1 MGKFDGMDPKLVRDL
16 LTEVKHAATQMRAVE
31 DRVRL
36 AMSRA
41 GVSTVTTHRPAQ
53 VADAADAMVKD
64 VNVRLGVL
72 EKRVDQPRGDVPGT
86 GAGSTQD
93 DEPKDVRGDR
103 DKYDNPR
110 AAETPPKNDDT
121 RTDADGKTGDGA
133 RTDADGKTGDGAR
146 TDADGKTGDGAR
158 TDADGKTGD
167 GARTDADG
175 KTGDGAKTDAD
186 GKTGDEA
193 RTDADGKTDSD
204 GDGKTCDGAKDT
216 GTGQDTGNGQDTGT
230 DGRTGDQPVDQPKD
244 DDLDSRRDR
253 GAEADGG
260 TTGTPAKDH
269 QDVSKPQIVEVDGVK
284 VLQIPIDPP
293 TAEQLEDLLENAD
306 KVQPADM
313 PKLPADTAT
322 THAADVNA
330 WANDGSDVVSAD
342 TAPPDLDALK
352 TVVGHHR
359 EIPPLDMP
367 GLSETSGYDTTP
379 ADGTAPTGGTNDDA
393 CASSKDT
400 TPGGTDTTPGGTD
413 TRPGGTDTTPGGND
427 TRPGGTDTRPG
438 GADTTPG
445 GTDVTPDRPSG
456 GEAGQGVG
464 DGQGTGGRGAG
475 DQEAGGTGDQRA
487 GGQGAPVT
495 IPPTNPSVQVQI
507 AYGPEGGASNVN
519 AWASDGS
526 DVVSVDV
533 APPGLDALRT
543 VVEHH
548 RDIQPLDMPAVE
560 VPPGEYGKGE
570 WAPRDIRPDGPQ
582 GEIDPGT
589 PERSA

>member
-16 LTEVKHAATQMRAVE
+16 LTEVKHAATQMRAAE

-36 AMSRA
+36 AMQRA
-41 GVSTVTTHRPAQ
+41 ELSAVTTHRPAQ
-53 VADAADAMVKD
+53 VADSVDAMVKD

-93 DEPKDVRGDR
+93 DEPKDVRGDQG
-103 DKYDNPR
+103 KYDNPR
-110 AAETPPKNDDT
+110 ADETPPKNDDT
-121 RTDADGKTGDGA
+121 KTGEEAKTGDGAKTDAEGKTGDGA
-133 RTDADGKTGDGAR
+133 KTDAEGKTGDGAK
-146 TDADGKTGDGAR
+146 TDADGKNGKTGDGA
-158 TDADGKTGD
+158 K
-167 GARTDADG
+167 TDADG

-186 GKTGDEA
+186 GKTGDGA
-193 RTDADGKTDSD
+193 KADADGKTDSD

-216 GTGQDTGNGQDTGT
+216 GTGDKTGDQPV
-230 DGRTGDQPVDQPKD
+230 DQPVDQPKD

-260 TTGTPAKDH
+260 TTGTPANDQ

-293 TAEQLEDLLENAD
+293 TAEQLEDLLQNAD
-306 KVQPADM
+306 KVQAAEM
-313 PKLPADTAT
+313 PKLPADGAT

-342 TAPPDLDALK
+342 TTPPNLDALK

-379 ADGTAPTGGTNDDA
+379 TDGTAPTAGTNDDA
-393 CASSKDT
+393 CASGTTPGGADTTPGGTDTTPGRADT

-413 TRPGGTDTTPGGND
+413 TTPG
-427 TRPGGTDTRPG
+427 R
-438 GADTTPG
+438 ADTTPG
-445 GTDVTPDRPSG
+445 GTGVTPDRPSG
-456 GEAGQGVG
+456 DGVGQGAG
-464 DGQGTGGRGAG
+464 DGQGTGVRGAG
-475 DQEAGGTGDQRA
+475 DQGAGGTGDQRA

-495 IPPTNPSVQVQI
+495 IPPTNPSIQVQI
-507 AYGPEGGASNVN
+507 AYGPETAASNVN
-519 AWASDGS
+519 TWASDGS

-533 APPGLDALRT
+533 APPSLDALRT

-548 RDIQPLDMPAVE
+548 RDIQPLDMPSVE

-570 WAPRDIRPDGPQ
+570 WAPRHIQPDGPQ